1 MIKSNNRVSRL
12 KSIKELS
19 HADRCKV
26 HFPEDDSV
34 YAFRYFKFKG
44 EIYDIRWFNRMSEE
58 DQKQTGFT
66 GITGLTGWLNAPYPV
81 LIKFKGD
88 GVVVGS
94 AS

>member
-19 HADRCKV
+19 YADRCKV

-44 EIYDIRWFNRMSEE
+44 EIYDIRWFSRMSEE

-66 GITGLTGWLNAPYPV
+66 GFTGWLNAPCPV
-81 LIKFKGD
+81 WIKFKGD